1 MLTSLQ
7 KGGVSSKQVT
17 RAHQLMP
24 ADLSL
29 DELFPHATA
38 FEIIIFLIERAC
50 KKTVTIQLEAG
61 SSQVRSTKPKAEQK
75 APQDSAPSGPEAHLL
90 ARADS
95 AFCVKAELLLERISC
110 KEFGENAFDLGLLSF
125 LFFSRCRENQAI
137 AALRMKTR

>member
-29 DELFPHATA
+29 AELFPHATA

-90 ARADS
+90 ARADTQLFVLKQNCCLREYH
-95 AFCVKAELLLERISC
+95 ARNLGKMLLILDC
-110 KEFGENAFDLGLLSF
+110 
-125 LFFSRCRENQAI
+125 
-137 AALRMKTR
+137 